1 MSSRTSKKKAER
13 RRLRRERNKAKEEV
27 DKAKAIKNGKIIKE
41 EHGQGMYSITYARR
55 VANVIIDIIN
65 NAPDKFKAI
74 MKYKAKIFDLL
85 VYWPREFCEY
95 RKDRVSNKTMDDFT
109 GNPRSVVLYRI
120 LLGFIENYYNVVYKY
135 LKKSE
140 INSNGNKRV
149 NFS

>member
-13 RRLRRERNKAKEEV
+13 RRLRRERNKAKEEI

-55 VANVIIDIIN
+55 VANVLIDIIN

-85 VYWPREFCEY
+85 VYWPREFCAY
-95 RKDRVSNKTMDDFT
+95 RNNGYGKTLDDFT
-109 GNPRSVVLYRI
+109 GNPRSVILYRI